1 MIIEPEKYFQYTIPK
16 LHTLWNGKI
25 RDFSHQSIDGYQ
37 YFISAYQDKK
47 LVVLITTSTKDKL
60 QAYYNSMTKQKS
72 NMPLMELSHTGR
84 WYANGFISAYNFCEQ
99 YEKEHP
105 SAKVDFALYA
115 DNLEQTNEM
124 QSSSNNE
131 LNQNYIINVG
141 RIEGVRFYLK
151 EQQGLSGNSGNS
163 TPPTQSQAENT
174 MEEKV
179 LMYNSTGLTLSQNLK
194 PASSNQRVIHAI
206 EDILARHKGK
216 KSERTIV
223 GYCMI
228 AIRGLVK
235 DETSDK
241 ILTAAFK
248 NDYFPENDID
258 KFSASVYRVL
268 RSYSN
273 KGSKTVHNPDEQ
285 WGNQKEAILQEV
297 KTQIRKAISG
307 I

>member
-25 RDFSHQSIDGYQ
+25 RDFSHQAIEGYQ

-47 LVVLITTSTKDKL
+47 LVVLITEATKDKL
-60 QAYYNSMTKQKS
+60 QTYYDSMTYQKG
-72 NMPLMELSHTGR
+72 NAPLMELSHTGR

-105 SAKVDFALYA
+105 SARVDFSLYA
-115 DNLEQTNEM
+115 DNLELTNEKL
-124 QSSSNNE
+124 SSSNNE
-131 LNQNYIINVG
+131 LSQNYIINIG

-151 EQQGLSGNSGNS
+151 EHESADNIDENTL
-163 TPPTQSQAENT
+163 TPPQTQDETPMVEETT
-174 MEEKV
+174 MF
-179 LMYNSTGLTLSQNLK
+179 NSTGLTLWQNLK

-206 EDILARHKGK
+206 EDILKRHKGK

-228 AIRGLVK
+228 AIKGLVK

-248 NDYFPENDID
+248 NDYFPEDDID
-258 KFSASVYRVL
+258 KFSASIYRVL
-268 RSYSN
+268 RSYIN

-285 WGNQKEAILQEV
+285 WGDQKEAILQEV
-297 KTQIRKAISG
+297 KTQIRKAKSSI
-307 I
+307 

>member
-25 RDFSHQSIDGYQ
+25 RDFSHQAIAGYQ
-37 YFISAYQDKK
+37 HFISAYQDKK
-47 LVVLITTSTKDKL
+47 LVVLISDSTRDKL
-60 QAYYNSMTKQKS
+60 QTYYDSMTKQKS
-72 NMPLMELSHTGR
+72 NVPLMELSHTGR

-124 QSSSNNE
+124 QSSSNN
-131 LNQNYIINVG
+131 
-141 RIEGVRFYLK
+141 
-151 EQQGLSGNSGNS
+151 GNSENS

-241 ILTAAFK
+241 IRGF
-248 NDYFPENDID
+248 
-258 KFSASVYRVL
+258 
-268 RSYSN
+268 
-273 KGSKTVHNPDEQ
+273 
-285 WGNQKEAILQEV
+285 
-297 KTQIRKAISG
+297 
-307 I
+307 

>member
-1 MIIEPEKYFQYTIPK
+1 MITEPEKYFQYTIPK

-25 RDFSHQSIDGYQ
+25 RDFSHQAIDGYQ

-60 QAYYNSMTKQKS
+60 QVYYDSMTKQKS
-72 NMPLMELSHTGR
+72 NMPLMELLHTGR
-84 WYANGFISAYNFCEQ
+84 WYANGFISTYNFCEQ

-151 EQQGLSGNSGNS
+151 EQQGLSGNSENS

-241 ILTAAFK
+241 ILTAAFR
-248 NDYFPENDID
+248 NDYFPNDNID

-273 KGSKTVHNPDEQ
+273 KDSKTVHNPDEQ
-285 WGNQKEAILQEV
+285 WGDQKEAILQEA
-297 KTQIRKAISG
+297 KTQIRKATSRI
-307 I
+307 

>member
-25 RDFSHQSIDGYQ
+25 RDFSHQAIDGYQ

-47 LVVLITTSTKDKL
+47 LIVLITEATRDKL
-60 QAYYNSMTKQKS
+60 QSYYDSMTKQKT
-72 NMPLMELSHTGR
+72 NVPLMELSHTGR

-99 YEKEHP
+99 YVKEHP
-105 SAKVDFALYA
+105 SAKVDYSLYA
-115 DNLEQTNEM
+115 DNLEQTNEKL
-124 QSSSNNE
+124 SSSNNE
-131 LNQNYIINVG
+131 LSQNYIINVG

-151 EQQGLSGNSGNS
+151 ERQDVSGNSENS
-163 TPPTQSQAENT
+163 TPPSLPQVEISV
-174 MEEKV
+174 EEKV

-223 GYCMI
+223 GYCVI

-248 NDYFPENDID
+248 NDYFPEDNID

-268 RSYSN
+268 RSYS
-273 KGSKTVHNPDEQ
+273 KPVG
-285 WGNQKEAILQEV
+285 
-297 KTQIRKAISG
+297 G
-307 I
+307 INLS

>member
-25 RDFSHQSIDGYQ
+25 RDFSHQAIDGYQ

-60 QAYYNSMTKQKS
+60 QAYYDSMTKQKS

-84 WYANGFISAYNFCEQ
+84 W
-99 YEKEHP
+99 
-105 SAKVDFALYA
+105 AKVDFALYA

-151 EQQGLSGNSGNS
+151 EQQGLSGNSENS

-241 ILTAAFK
+241 ILTTAFR
-248 NDYFPENDID
+248 NDYFPNDNID

-285 WGNQKEAILQEV
+285 WGDQKEAILQEV
-297 KTQIRKAISG
+297 KTQIRKATSG

>member
-25 RDFSHQSIDGYQ
+25 RDFSHQAIEGYQ

-47 LVVLITTSTKDKL
+47 LVVLITEATKDKL
-60 QAYYNSMTKQKS
+60 QTYYDSMTYQKG
-72 NMPLMELSHTGR
+72 NVPLMELSHTGR

-105 SAKVDFALYA
+105 SARVDFSLYA
-115 DNLEQTNEM
+115 DNLELTNEKL
-124 QSSSNNE
+124 SSSNNE
-131 LNQNYIINVG
+131 LSQNYIINIG

-151 EQQGLSGNSGNS
+151 EHESADNIDEKTL
-163 TPPTQSQAENT
+163 TPPQPQDETPMVEETT
-174 MEEKV
+174 MF
-179 LMYNSTGLTLSQNLK
+179 NSTGLTLWQNLK

-206 EDILARHKGK
+206 EDILKRHKGK

-228 AIRGLVK
+228 AIKGLVK

-248 NDYFPENDID
+248 NDYFPEDDID
-258 KFSASVYRVL
+258 KFSASIYRVL
-268 RSYSN
+268 RSYIN
-273 KGSKTVHNPDEQ
+273 KGSRTVHNPDEQ
-285 WGNQKEAILQEV
+285 WGDQKEAILQEV
-297 KTQIRKAISG
+297 KTQIRKAMSSI
-307 I
+307 